1 MAEMGRQT
9 PFVARWMPTAIQR
22 MGRPPNARPPLH
34 RPDYNVRETRQD
46 MTDMNPQADQQQPNG
61 RATITH
67 MTR

>member
-1 MAEMGRQT
+1 MAT
-9 PFVARWMPTAIQR
+9 K
-22 MGRPPNARPPLH
+22 RPDVSPSIAAH

-46 MTDMNPQADQQQPNG
+46 MTNINPQADRQQPNG